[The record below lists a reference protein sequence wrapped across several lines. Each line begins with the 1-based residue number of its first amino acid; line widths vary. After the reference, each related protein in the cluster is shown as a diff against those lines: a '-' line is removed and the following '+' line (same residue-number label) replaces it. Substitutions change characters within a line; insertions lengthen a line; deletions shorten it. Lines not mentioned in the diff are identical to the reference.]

1 MSCNK
6 SNWSATTMLTADVRE
21 QMIEQQVRAWDVL
34 DERVLQILRK
44 VPRDR
49 FTPEQQRFRAY
60 VDGEIPLPHDQHML
74 RPSVVGRLLQALE
87 LIGTE
92 NVLEIG
98 AGSGFITACLRTAAA
113 RVRSIEIF
121 PALAEMAR
129 RNVDSFGL
137 RDVEIVTA
145 DALQLDTGTR
155 YNAIALTGSLPVYDD
170 RFERQ
175 LEVGG
180 RLFVV
185 VGENPIM
192 EARLI
197 RRTGEGSW
205 SSESLFET
213 VVDPLVNARRL
224 PEFRF

>member
-1 MSCNK
+1 
-6 SNWSATTMLTADVRE
+6 MLTADVRE

-44 VPRDR
+44 VPRDQ

-60 VDGEIPLPHDQHML
+60 ADSEVPLPHDQHML
-74 RPSVVGRLLQALE
+74 RPSVVGRLLQALDLKGSE
-87 LIGTE
+87 H
-92 NVLEIG
+92 VLEIG

-113 RVRSIEIF
+113 RVRSVEIF

-129 RNVDSFGL
+129 RNLDSLGL
-137 RDVEIVTA
+137 RDVEVVTA
-145 DALQLDTGTR
+145 DALQLDTGSH
-155 YNAIALTGSLPVYDD
+155 YGAIAITGSLPVYDE

-175 LEVGG
+175 LEIGG

-185 VGENPIM
+185 VGEPPVM

-197 RRTGEGSW
+197 RRTGENSW
-205 SSESLFET
+205 TSESLFET
-213 VVDPLVNARRL
+213 VIDPLVNARRL

>member
-1 MSCNK
+1 M
-6 SNWSATTMLTADVRE
+6 TMLTADARE

-44 VPRDR
+44 VPRER

-60 VDGEIPLPHDQHML
+60 ADAEVPLSHGQHML
-74 RPSVVGRLLQALE
+74 RPSVTGRLLQALE
-87 LIGTE
+87 LTGAE
-92 NVLEIG
+92 HVLEIG

-113 RVRSIEIF
+113 RVRSLEIY

-129 RNVDSFGL
+129 RNLESLGL
-137 RDVEIVTA
+137 RDIDVVTA
-145 DALQLDTGTR
+145 DALQTDTGAR
-155 YNAIALTGSLPVYDD
+155 YDAIAVTASLPLYDE

-175 LEVGG
+175 LEIGG

-185 VGENPIM
+185 VGEPPVM

-205 SSESLFET
+205 LSESLFET
-213 VVDPLVNARRL
+213 VIDPLVNAQRL
-224 PEFRF
+224 PQFRF

>member
-1 MSCNK
+1 
-6 SNWSATTMLTADVRE
+6 MLTADVRE

-44 VPRDR
+44 VPRDQ

-60 VDGEIPLPHDQHML
+60 ADSEVPLPHDQHML
-74 RPSVVGRLLQALE
+74 RPSVVGRLLQALDLKGSE
-87 LIGTE
+87 H
-92 NVLEIG
+92 VLEIG

-113 RVRSIEIF
+113 RVRSVEIF

-129 RNVDSFGL
+129 RNLDSLGL
-137 RDVEIVTA
+137 RDIEVVTA
-145 DALQLDTGTR
+145 DALQLDTGSR
-155 YNAIALTGSLPVYDD
+155 YGAIAITGSLPVYDE

-175 LEVGG
+175 LEIGG

-185 VGENPIM
+185 VGEPPVM

-197 RRTGEGSW
+197 RRTGENSW
-205 SSESLFET
+205 TSESLFET
-213 VVDPLVNARRL
+213 VIDPLVNARRL

>member
-1 MSCNK
+1 M
-6 SNWSATTMLTADVRE
+6 TMLTADVRE

-34 DERVLQILRK
+34 DGRVLEILRK

-60 VDGEIPLPHDQHML
+60 ADAEVPLPHDQHML

-87 LIGTE
+87 LTGSE

-98 AGSGFITACLRTAAA
+98 TGSGFITACLRTAAA
-113 RVRSIEIF
+113 RVRSVEIF

-145 DALQLDTGTR
+145 DALQLDTGAR
-155 YNAIALTGSLPVYDD
+155 YGAIAITGSLPVYDE

-175 LEVGG
+175 LEIGG

-185 VGENPIM
+185 VGEAPVM
-192 EARLI
+192 DARLI
-197 RRTGEGSW
+197 RRTGEASW

-213 VVDPLVNARRL
+213 VIDPLVNARRV